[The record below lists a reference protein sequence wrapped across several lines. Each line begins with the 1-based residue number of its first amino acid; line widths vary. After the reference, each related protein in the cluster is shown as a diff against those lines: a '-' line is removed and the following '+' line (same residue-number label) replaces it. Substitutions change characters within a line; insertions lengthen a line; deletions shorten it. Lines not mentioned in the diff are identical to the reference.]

1 MIDKHFLLLVSD
13 ESSHHLSIH
22 IFGFSSIVSPPS
34 PNFNVAWFLNSSGRG
49 HFPDKSSHHQTHVFH
64 NIEMG
69 GQGGT
74 ILAAAF
80 SCVSIHV
87 FFRVPSWVVRTF
99 VRHLSDSQMF
109 VMCRSSSKRFSLVA
123 YLVFQLGGGG
133 GGDTCVIYDRLG
145 EAQTPTEQTPTKFWI
160 HLGARP
166 LVQRTC

>member
-22 IFGFSSIVSPPS
+22 IFCFSSIVSPPS
-34 PNFNVAWFLNSSGRG
+34 PNFNVAWFLDSSGRG

-87 FFRVPSWVVRTF
+87 S
-99 VRHLSDSQMF
+99 
-109 VMCRSSSKRFSLVA
+109 FSGA
-123 YLVFQLGGGG
+123 FLGGANF
-133 GGDTCVIYDRLG
+133 CP
-145 EAQTPTEQTPTKFWI
+145 TP
-160 HLGARP
+160 
-166 LVQRTC
+166 V